1 MILNYSLQFLS
12 PIALFVLAALPII
25 YIVSRFI
32 PNTPKK
38 INFGAVFILKNISA
52 PRPIPKH
59 APLWL
64 KILRLIMAGCFI
76 VACAMPILQNPNSAK
91 IISKNILLVIDDDV
105 ANANE
110 FAQIKS
116 ELKNYIDI
124 ESAKNNALKII
135 VQNCNSEILNPFD
148 NSQNTKNYLDTLI
161 PKPVICNRENYLKTL
176 GKINENLR
184 VIYIANNINGQNDD
198 KFFETLNKI
207 SNGDLIIR
215 RPNNNFAIIESANIE
230 KNGIRL
236 NVISNGQFSQRI
248 TIFGENSKILIGNNV
263 HNGENFIEISQNI
276 LRSAQYLKIDGQ
288 NNAAATYIIDAFN
301 RRPLVLTPKA
311 NPSDAP
317 LLSDA
322 NFINSAIEIIGDVKN
337 YDGKIDLKAAPNAI
351 VFGDT
356 ENFDDAQ
363 TNALTQ
369 YLRNGGTIIRFLG
382 PKSLS
387 KEESPFFTAPIN
399 LTPHILSTGF
409 AVENLSIAPLPK
421 NSIFSD
427 IELPQKINIGQ
438 SILFK
443 SANNDAKTLINLSD
457 GAPLLSM
464 REIGDGKLYMFHTS
478 AAPIWSDIG
487 LSNLQLAF
495 LKRIIMQ
502 TSAKAIPANTLEANA
517 ILRPTIVIDAN
528 GQLSKN
534 TNGIKPFI
542 TPITNQ
548 TKVDNDHAAG
558 IYEGNGATL
567 VINAGTNIKDL
578 KQQNFPKYQD
588 FKSDTKSFALY
599 SYILF
604 FGFIL
609 FLIDNMILNLPR
621 INFRKASGIV
631 TGLILIGFLIPHQT
645 IAQTKT
651 QDKSDDIKLTYII
664 TADNNTNE
672 QAKSGLNGISQI
684 LRRRTNIEPSG
695 VIGLDPEKDELAKHP
710 IIYWL
715 LPKNSQS
722 LTSEAVQN
730 LNKYMQ
736 NGGILFIDTRGL
748 SMEPKRAQDIL
759 KTAVNGLKIPPLE
772 KVPPNHVL
780 RKTFYILQNFPG
792 FYSNAGLWVQSD
804 ATTNYSANDGVS
816 PIIISNGDLARA
828 WAQKSPDNG
837 FDAINDDFA
846 HELSLRV
853 GINIYLYALTG
864 QYKADQVHV
873 RSLLERFNTK
883 GRN

>member
-1 MILNYSLQFLS
+1 MIFNYSLQFLS
-12 PIALFVLAALPII
+12 PIALFVLVALPII
-25 YIVSRFI
+25 YIVSRFV
-32 PNTPKK
+32 PKPPK
-38 INFGAVFILKNISA
+38 SINFGATFILKNIIA

-64 KILRLIMAGCFI
+64 KILRLFLAGIFI
-76 VACAMPILQNPNSAK
+76 LACAMPILQNPNSAK
-91 IISKNILLVIDDDV
+91 IISKNILLVIDDDM

-110 FAQIKS
+110 FNQIKS
-116 ELKNYIDI
+116 ELKNFIDI
-124 ESAKNNALKII
+124 ESTKNNALKLV
-135 VQNCNSEILNPFD
+135 VQNCNSKILNPI
-148 NSQNTKNYLDTLI
+148 NSPQNAKNYIDTII
-161 PKPVICNRENYLKTL
+161 PKPTICDKANYIKTLSDIHENY
-176 GKINENLR
+176 R
-184 VIYIANNINGQNDD
+184 VIYIANNVNQLNDA
-198 KFFETLNKI
+198 KFFEILNRI

-215 RPNNNFAIIESANIE
+215 RPNINFAIIESANIE
-230 KNGIRL
+230 KNGLRL
-236 NVISNGQFSQRI
+236 NIISNGQFSQKI
-248 TIFGENSKILIGNNV
+248 TIFGENSKVLISNNI

-276 LRSAQYLKIDGQ
+276 LRMAQYLKIDGQ
-288 NNAAATYIIDAFN
+288 NNAASTYIIDAFN
-301 RRPLVLTPKA
+301 RRPLILTPKA
-311 NPSDAP
+311 NSSDQP

-322 NFINSAIEIIGDVKN
+322 NFINSAMEIIGDVKN
-337 YDGKIDLKAAPNAI
+337 YEGKIDFKAAPNAI
-351 VFGDT
+351 VFGDV
-356 ENFDDAQ
+356 ENFDDAE
-363 TNALTQ
+363 TNALMQ
-369 YLRNGGTIIRFLG
+369 YLKNGGTIIRFLG

-399 LTPHILSTGF
+399 LVPHILSTGF

-427 IELPQKINIGQ
+427 IEFPQKINIGQ

-464 REIGDGKLYMFHTS
+464 REIGAGKLYMFHTS

-495 LKRIIMQ
+495 LKRIILQ
-502 TSAKAIPANTLEANA
+502 TSAKAIPASTLEANV
-517 ILRPTIVIDAN
+517 ILRPRIVIDEN

-548 TKVDNDHAAG
+548 TKVDNEHYAG
-558 IYEGNGATL
+558 IYEGDGASL
-567 VINAGTNIKDL
+567 VINAGTNIKEL
-578 KQQNFPKYQD
+578 KPQNFPKSQD
-588 FKSDTKSFALY
+588 FKNDTKSLALY
-599 SYILF
+599 SYLLF

-609 FLIDNMILNLPR
+609 FLIDNMILNLPK
-621 INFRKASGIV
+621 FSFKKAGGILSA
-631 TGLILIGFLIPHQT
+631 LIIFAFLIPHPT
-645 IAQTKT
+645 NAQTKS
-651 QDKSDDIKLTYII
+651 QEKSDDIKLTFLI
-664 TADNNTNE
+664 TTDNITNE
-672 QAKSGLNGISQI
+672 QAKAGLNGISQI

-695 VIGLDPEKDELAKHP
+695 VIGLDPSKDELAKHP

-715 LPKNSQS
+715 LPKTSQS
-722 LTSEAVQN
+722 LPLEAVQN

-772 KVPPNHVL
+772 KVPPEHVL
-780 RKTFYILQNFPG
+780 KKTFYILQNFPG
-792 FYSNAGLWVQSD
+792 FYSNSSLWVQSD
-804 ATTNYSANDGVS
+804 AATNYSANDGVS
-816 PIIISNGDLARA
+816 PIIISNGDMARA
-828 WAQKSPDNG
+828 WAQKNPENG

>member
-1 MILNYSLQFLS
+1 MIFNYSLQFLS

-25 YIVSRFI
+25 YIVSRFV
-32 PNTPKK
+32 PKPPK
-38 INFGAVFILKNISA
+38 SINFGATFILKNIIA

-64 KILRLIMAGCFI
+64 KILRLFLAAIFI
-76 VACAMPILQNPNSAK
+76 LACAMPILQNPNSAK

-110 FAQIKS
+110 FNQIKS
-116 ELKNYIDI
+116 ELKNFIDI
-124 ESAKNNALKII
+124 ESTKNNTLKLV
-135 VQNCNSEILNPFD
+135 VQNCNSKILNPI
-148 NSQNTKNYLDTLI
+148 NSPQNAKNYIDTII
-161 PKPVICNRENYLKTL
+161 PKPTICDKANYIKTLSDIHENY
-176 GKINENLR
+176 R
-184 VIYIANNINGQNDD
+184 VIYIANNVNQLNDA
-198 KFFETLNKI
+198 KFFEILNRI

-215 RPNNNFAIIESANIE
+215 RPNINFAIIESANIE
-230 KNGIRL
+230 KNGLRL
-236 NVISNGQFSQRI
+236 NIISNGQFSQKI
-248 TIFGENSKILIGNNV
+248 TIFGENSKVLISNNI

-276 LRSAQYLKIDGQ
+276 LRMAQYLKIDGQ
-288 NNAAATYIIDAFN
+288 NNAASTYIIDAFN
-301 RRPLVLTPKA
+301 RRPLILTPKA
-311 NPSDAP
+311 NSSDQP

-322 NFINSAIEIIGDVKN
+322 NFINSAMEIIGDVKN
-337 YDGKIDLKAAPNAI
+337 YEGKIDFKAAPNAI
-351 VFGDT
+351 VFGDV
-356 ENFDDAQ
+356 ENFDDAE
-363 TNALTQ
+363 TNALMQ
-369 YLRNGGTIIRFLG
+369 YLKNGGTIIRFLG

-399 LTPHILSTGF
+399 LVPHILSTGF

-427 IELPQKINIGQ
+427 IEFPQKINIGQ

-464 REIGDGKLYMFHTS
+464 REIGAGKLYMFHTS

-495 LKRIIMQ
+495 LKRIILQ
-502 TSAKAIPANTLEANA
+502 TSAKAIPASTLEANV
-517 ILRPTIVIDAN
+517 ILRPRIVIDEN

-548 TKVDNDHAAG
+548 TKVDNEHYAG
-558 IYEGNGATL
+558 IYEGDGASL
-567 VINAGTNIKDL
+567 VINAGTNIKEL
-578 KQQNFPKYQD
+578 KPQNFPKSQD
-588 FKSDTKSFALY
+588 FKNDTKSLALY
-599 SYILF
+599 SYLLF

-609 FLIDNMILNLPR
+609 FLIDNMILNLPK
-621 INFRKASGIV
+621 FSFKKAGGILFA
-631 TGLILIGFLIPHQT
+631 LIIFAFLIPHPT
-645 IAQTKT
+645 NAQTKS
-651 QDKSDDIKLTYII
+651 QEKSDDIKLTFLI
-664 TADNNTNE
+664 TPDNITNE
-672 QAKSGLNGISQI
+672 QAKAGLNGISQI

-695 VIGLDPEKDELAKHP
+695 VIGLDPSKDELAKHP

-715 LPKNSQS
+715 LPKTSQS
-722 LTSEAVQN
+722 LPLEAVQN

-772 KVPPNHVL
+772 KVPPEHVL
-780 RKTFYILQNFPG
+780 KKTFYILQNFPG
-792 FYSNAGLWVQSD
+792 FYSNASLWVQSD

-816 PIIISNGDLARA
+816 PIIISNGDMARA
-828 WAQKSPDNG
+828 WAQKTPENG
-837 FDAINDDFA
+837 FDAINNDFA

>member
-1 MILNYSLQFLS
+1 MIFNYSLQFLS
-12 PIALFVLAALPII
+12 PIALFVLVALPII
-25 YIVSRFI
+25 YIVSRFV
-32 PNTPKK
+32 PKPPK
-38 INFGAVFILKNISA
+38 SINFGAIFILKNIIA

-64 KILRLIMAGCFI
+64 KILRLFLAGIFI
-76 VACAMPILQNPNSAK
+76 LACAMPILQNPNSAK
-91 IISKNILLVIDDDV
+91 IISKDILLVIDDDV

-110 FAQIKS
+110 FNQIKN
-116 ELKNYIDI
+116 ELKNFIDI
-124 ESAKNNALKII
+124 ESTKNNALKLV
-135 VQNCNSEILNPFD
+135 VQNCNSKTLNPI
-148 NSQNTKNYLDTLI
+148 NSPQNAKNYIDTII
-161 PKPVICNRENYLKTL
+161 PKPIICDKGNYIKTLGDIRENY
-176 GKINENLR
+176 R
-184 VIYIANNINGQNDD
+184 VIYIANNVNQLNDA
-198 KFFETLNKI
+198 KFFEILNRI

-215 RPNNNFAIIESANIE
+215 RPNINFAIIESANIE
-230 KNGIRL
+230 KNGLRL
-236 NVISNGQFSQRI
+236 NIISNGQFSKKI
-248 TIFGENSKILIGNNV
+248 TIFGENSKVLISNNI
-263 HNGENFIEISQNI
+263 HNGGNFIEISQNI
-276 LRSAQYLKIDGQ
+276 LRMAQYLKIEGQ

-301 RRPLVLTPKA
+301 RRPLILTPKA
-311 NPSDAP
+311 NSSDQP

-322 NFINSAIEIIGDVKN
+322 NFINSAMEIIGDVKN
-337 YDGKIDLKAAPNAI
+337 YEGKIDFKAAPNAI
-351 VFGDT
+351 IFGDV
-356 ENFDDAQ
+356 ENFDDVE
-363 TNALTQ
+363 TNALMQ
-369 YLRNGGTIIRFLG
+369 YLKNGGTIIRFLG

-399 LTPHILSTGF
+399 LVPHILSTGF

-427 IELPQKINIGQ
+427 IEFPQKINIGQ
-438 SILFK
+438 SILLK

-464 REIGDGKLYMFHTS
+464 REIGAGKLYMFHTS

-495 LKRIIMQ
+495 LKRIILQ
-502 TSAKAIPANTLEANA
+502 TSAKAIPASTLEANV
-517 ILRPTIVIDAN
+517 ILRPRIVIDEN
-528 GQLSKN
+528 GNLSKN

-548 TKVDNDHAAG
+548 TKVDNDHYAG
-558 IYEGNGATL
+558 IYEGDGASL
-567 VINAGTNIKDL
+567 VINAGTNIKEL
-578 KQQNFPKYQD
+578 KPQNLPKSQD
-588 FKSDTKSFALY
+588 FENDTKSLALY
-599 SYILF
+599 SYLLF

-609 FLIDNMILNLPR
+609 LLIDNMILNLPK
-621 INFRKASGIV
+621 FSFKKASGIV
-631 TGLILIGFLIPHQT
+631 SALIIFAFLIPHPT
-645 IAQTKT
+645 NAQTKS
-651 QDKSDDIKLTYII
+651 QEKSDDIKLTFLI
-664 TADNNTNE
+664 TPDNITNE
-672 QAKSGLNGISQI
+672 QAKAGLNGISQI

-695 VIGLDPEKDELAKHP
+695 IIGLDPSKDELAKHP

-715 LPKNSQS
+715 LPKTSQS
-722 LTSEAVQN
+722 LPLEAVQN

-772 KVPPNHVL
+772 KVPPEHVL
-780 RKTFYILQNFPG
+780 KKTFYILQNFPG
-792 FYSNAGLWVQSD
+792 FYSNASLWVQSD

-828 WAQKSPDNG
+828 WAQKTPENG